1 MGTLSTVVAE
11 SHLSPTERAW
21 SDESGEGKEMYY
33 CSCIKERMKGR
44 DGGTDARHPATYTTR
59 KCEAATIK
67 KSGIRSCVAGQGPRT
82 EGYHQ

>member
-44 DGGTDARHPATYTTR
+44 MEEPMPDTR
-59 KCEAATIK
+59 QLIPYGNAKRRPFKNWA
-67 KSGIRSCVAGQGPRT
+67 
-82 EGYHQ
+82 